1 MKRGEFIKNSA
12 LCAFAVS
19 TLGFVRLDG
28 KSYIGDC
35 ATTSDILGPFYRP
48 GSPVRSNLIIPGEG
62 GKIIELAGTVKHQ
75 DCITPYIN
83 AKVELWHCDNNGVY
97 DNSSD
102 AFRYR
107 GTTFT
112 DENGSYTFQTVL
124 PVPYDV
130 GNGTIR
136 PAHFHMMI
144 TADDYQPLVTQ
155 LYFSGD
161 EYIETD
167 SSASAATGRI
177 LDVEELANGTAKV
190 HFPVNMAKK
199 LNAEPASID
208 KLTGEYIHENDP
220 GSSMVFFNSGNKLW
234 RKNEVFGIRFE
245 YEGNN
250 TFVYPGTPGGT
261 SLKLHFELL
270 PSGSVKLSTIY
281 TGSDGSESRQV
292 FIKSS

>member
-1 MKRGEFIKNSA
+1 M
-12 LCAFAVS
+12 
-19 TLGFVRLDG
+19 
-28 KSYIGDC
+28 
-35 ATTSDILGPFYRP
+35 
-48 GSPVRSNLIIPGEG
+48 
-62 GKIIELAGTVKHQ
+62 
-75 DCITPYIN
+75 
-83 AKVELWHCDNNGVY
+83 
-97 DNSSD
+97 
-102 AFRYR
+102 
-107 GTTFT
+107 
-112 DENGSYTFQTVL
+112 
-124 PVPYDV
+124 
-130 GNGTIR
+130 
-136 PAHFHMMI
+136 
-144 TADDYQPLVTQ
+144 
-155 LYFSGD
+155 
-161 EYIETD
+161 
-167 SSASAATGRI
+167 SASAATGRI
-177 LDVEELANGTAKV
+177 LDVEDLANGTAKV

>member
-1 MKRGEFIKNSA
+1 MIRREFIKSSA

-19 TLGFVRLDG
+19 TLGYVRFDG
-28 KSYIGDC
+28 KNYIGDC
-35 ATTSDILGPFYRP
+35 ATTTDILGPFYRP
-48 GSPVRSNLIIPGEG
+48 DSPVRNNLIIRGEG
-62 GKIIELAGTVKHQ
+62 GKIVELSGAVNHQ
-75 DCITPYIN
+75 DCITPYRN

-112 DENGSYTFQTVL
+112 DEYGGYTFHTVL

-144 TADDYQPLVTQ
+144 TADGYQPLVTQ

-161 EYIETD
+161 EHIETD
-167 SSASAATGRI
+167 ASAAAATGRI
-177 LDVEELANGTAKV
+177 LEVEEHTDGTAKV
-190 HFPVNMAKK
+190 YFTVNMAKT
-199 LNAEPASID
+199 LSAEPSSID
-208 KLTGEYIHENDP
+208 KLTGEYIHENNP
-220 GSSMVFFNSGNKLW
+220 GSSMVFFNSGNSLW
-234 RKNEVFGIRFE
+234 RKNEVFGIRFN
-245 YEGNN
+245 YVGNN
-250 TFVYPGTPGGT
+250 TFEYPGTPPGRFM
-261 SLKLHFELL
+261 KLHFELL
-270 PSGSVKLSTIY
+270 PSGSVKLTMIY
-281 TGSDGSESRQV
+281 NDSGLNEQQQV

>member
-1 MKRGEFIKNSA
+1 MKRSDFIKNSA
-12 LCAFAVS
+12 FCVFAVS
-19 TLGFVRLDG
+19 TLGFVRFDG
-28 KSYIGDC
+28 KTYIGDC

-48 GSPVRSNLIIPGEG
+48 YSPVRKNLVIPGEG
-62 GKIIELAGTVKHQ
+62 GKLVELMGTVKHQ
-75 DCITPYIN
+75 DCITPYKN

-112 DENGSYTFQTVL
+112 NKNGEYSFETVL

-144 TADDYQPLVTQ
+144 TAEDYQPLVTQ

-161 EYIETD
+161 EYIESD
-167 SSASAATGRI
+167 SSASVAVGRI
-177 LDVEELANGTAKV
+177 LDVEELADGSAKV
-190 HFPVNMAKK
+190 HFPVNMAKT
-199 LNAEPASID
+199 LAAEPSSID
-208 KLTGEYIHENDP
+208 KLTGEYIHETNP
-220 GSSMVFFNSGNKLW
+220 GSSIEFFNSGNSLW
-234 RKNEVFGIRFE
+234 RKNEVFGTRFD
-245 YEGNN
+245 YAGNN
-250 TFVYPGTPGGT
+250 TFEYPGTPEGQ

-270 PSGSVKLSTIY
+270 PSGSVKLTMMVN
-281 TGSDGSESRQV
+281 GSGLNEQQQV

>member
-1 MKRGEFIKNSA
+1 MKRSDFIKNSA

-19 TLGFVRLDG
+19 TLGFVRFDG
-28 KSYIGDC
+28 TSYIGDC

-48 GSPVRSNLIIPGEG
+48 DSPVRSNLVIPGEG
-62 GKIIELAGTVKHQ
+62 GKSVELLGTVKHQ
-75 DCITPYIN
+75 DCITPYSN
-83 AKVELWHCDNNGVY
+83 AKVELWHCDNKGVY

-112 DENGSYTFQTVL
+112 NENGEYSFETVL

-144 TADDYQPLVTQ
+144 TAEDYQPLVTQ

-161 EYIETD
+161 KHIESD
-167 SSASAATGRI
+167 LSASVAAGRI
-177 LDVEELANGTAKV
+177 LDVEELADGTAKV
-190 HFPVNMAKK
+190 HFPVNMAKT
-199 LNAEPASID
+199 LAAEPASIN
-208 KLTGEYIHENDP
+208 KLTGVYIHETNP
-220 GSSMVFFNSGNKLW
+220 GSSMEFFNSGNKLW
-234 RKNEVFGIRFE
+234 RKNEVFGVRFE
-245 YEGNN
+245 YVGNN
-250 TFVYPGTPGGT
+250 TFEYPGTPGERFM
-261 SLKLHFELL
+261 KLNFELL
-270 PSGSVKLSTIY
+270 PSGSVKLTMIY
-281 TGSDGSESRQV
+281 NDSDLNEQQQV